1 VFQEV
6 YKESSD
12 ALQNAGK
19 AINASVSQL
28 VATARTNP
36 AQLGT
41 LAKVTAVTASQF
53 LQLSS
58 ATASSAPDSS
68 TAEVI
73 LSSARSFADEMSKLL
88 NSARVAAA
96 TKTPDSLNTLAKM
109 QAVVAQNVDD
119 LVGNLGTTISGT

>member
-58 ATASSAPDSS
+58 AHDSS
-68 TAEVI
+68 TAETI
-73 LSSARSFADEMSKLL
+73 LATARSLADAMSI
-88 NSARVAAA
+88 SARVAAA
-96 TKTPDSLNTLAKM
+96 TNQDS
-109 QAVVAQNVDD
+109 
-119 LVGNLGTTISGT
+119 